1 MNIDGPY
8 ILSDSMNTYLVI
20 NVSFPCKQIKNI
32 HKTKHQVSLNNLKKG
47 KICVRFIFDCSFFKS
62 PKSNS
67 NYEGTSPYKTA
78 ALLILFHLS
87 FTSAV

>member
-32 HKTKHQVSLNNLKKG
+32 HKTKHQVSLK
-47 KICVRFIFDCSFFKS
+47 
-62 PKSNS
+62 
-67 NYEGTSPYKTA
+67 
-78 ALLILFHLS
+78 
-87 FTSAV
+87 